1 LKALGFKFATR
12 SGISVAMTDMDI
24 PAKRDEIIESTE
36 REVESK
42 NQQYMDGLITQAE
55 REQHVLELWL
65 KAAEEVHQAIMD
77 TIDEYNS
84 INIITTSGARGSKR
98 QITQL
103 SGMRGLM
110 SGPFGNLIEDLP
122 IKSNFHEGLHVL
134 EYFISTH
141 GARKGLA
148 DTALRTADAG
158 YLTRRLVDVA
168 QDVIV
173 RGYDCETTS
182 GIFVR
187 EVKDAGEVIE
197 TVGDRVRGRTA
208 LEDVIAPADIELPSG
223 VSYKAGDVIARS
235 GEVISDDQAQAI
247 TALRVKEVGIR
258 SPLTCQLRFGICSK
272 CYGRDLS
279 THRLVDEGTAV
290 GIIAAQ
296 SIGEP
301 GTQLTMRTFHTGG
314 VAGQYLTGVADVKKR
329 RQQSLRELHEDI
341 SLGLLSLEESHER
354 ERVRKVQA
362 LLKVQEDQ
370 VRGLLRVVELFEAR
384 KPKGQAI
391 TTEHSGIVVDIESK
405 GARRVVINSTYNPKD
420 DPKALVGLITA
431 TDVIHP
437 EKQEVM
443 IPAGTELTDK
453 LVKRII
459 DASVPAVTI
468 RRNYLVPHR
477 GNLEVKPGDEVRA
490 GDRLTEGPL
499 NPHRVL
505 ELQGVRGCQEYLV
518 VEIQKVYKSQG
529 VDINDKHIEI
539 IVRQML
545 RRRRIREAGDT
556 RFLPGKIV
564 DRFEFEEENRRVKEA
579 NPDAREATA
588 DPILL
593 GITEASLA
601 TNSFLSAASFQKT
614 TRVLTDAAVRGK
626 SDPLLGLKENVI
638 IGRLIPAGTG
648 LRSFRDVEV
657 EMPDQ
662 DSMVIKEILE
672 KEPLPEDIEMGDLLS
687 LSDEEFLAFE
697 EGEIED
703 LGSAEVE
710 GVVVEEEP
718 EEEEDVVSDEEDA
731 LTIEDE
737 FAGMPITDLSDASDE
752 DEVDSDSEDDSIA
765 DTDN

>member
-1 LKALGFKFATR
+1 
-12 SGISVAMTDMDI
+12 
-24 PAKRDEIIESTE
+24 
-36 REVESK
+36 
-42 NQQYMDGLITQAE
+42 
-55 REQHVLELWL
+55 
-65 KAAEEVHQAIMD
+65 
-77 TIDEYNS
+77 
-84 INIITTSGARGSKR
+84 
-98 QITQL
+98 
-103 SGMRGLM
+103 
-110 SGPFGNLIEDLP
+110 
-122 IKSNFHEGLHVL
+122 
-134 EYFISTH
+134 
-141 GARKGLA
+141 
-148 DTALRTADAG
+148 
-158 YLTRRLVDVA
+158 
-168 QDVIV
+168 
-173 RGYDCETTS
+173 
-182 GIFVR
+182 
-187 EVKDAGEVIE
+187 
-197 TVGDRVRGRTA
+197 
-208 LEDVIAPADIELPSG
+208 
-223 VSYKAGDVIARS
+223 
-235 GEVISDDQAQAI
+235 
-247 TALRVKEVGIR
+247 
-258 SPLTCQLRFGICSK
+258 
-272 CYGRDLS
+272 
-279 THRLVDEGTAV
+279 
-290 GIIAAQ
+290 
-296 SIGEP
+296 
-301 GTQLTMRTFHTGG
+301 
-314 VAGQYLTGVADVKKR
+314 
-329 RQQSLRELHEDI
+329 
-341 SLGLLSLEESHER
+341 LEESHER